1 MDDKSTL
8 FAALVCALAIVV
20 VLIAEHRPS
29 FFWWRYLFGLKKIS
43 PDEMEWNEVLQRIR
57 KRTQRAFER
66 EPGSKVLSNG
76 VYAEYHEEEYPG
88 GNLRQELTLWLKRQ
102 NMLQF
107 PFVVNICLLDGTA
120 DITGIGANEADDYQW
135 MMEQIGAESCY
146 EIAKRAYICEQGSHR
161 GQTERAKVEHEYIQW
176 IARKFI

>member
-20 VLIAEHRPS
+20 ALIAEHRPS
-29 FFWWRYLFGLKKIS
+29 FFWWRYLFGLEKTS

-102 NMLQF
+102 
-107 PFVVNICLLDGTA
+107 ICS
-120 DITGIGANEADDYQW
+120 N
-135 MMEQIGAESCY
+135 S
-146 EIAKRAYICEQGSHR
+146 RSR
-161 GQTERAKVEHEYIQW
+161 
-176 IARKFI
+176 